1 MRLMLQDV
9 SDIVSTDPDR
19 FGKRKPVS
27 VQLRIMLHNVSTD
40 PDRLGNHRKPA
51 YTAESMF
58 KSSVAHMMGMQSY
71 LLKHF
76 EGGSEPHSDNRREL
90 SDIFDPADVND
101 RELKTAI
108 DVHEYAAKT

>member
-1 MRLMLQDV
+1 MRVMLHDV

-27 VQLRIMLHNVSTD
+27 VQLRIMLHNVSTA
-40 PDRLGNHRKPA
+40 A

-71 LLKHF
+71 LLEHF
-76 EGGSEPHSDNRREL
+76 ERGSEPHRVNRLEL
-90 SDIFDPADVND
+90 SDIVDPADFND

-108 DVHEYAAKT
+108 DVHECAAKT